1 MFLRGI
7 VYWKRSPLAPHK
19 NHQDFYRISVGIFDH
34 EPRSNRGLKNRSVV
48 VVVNRSVNMEHMKN
62 AIVSSDGTTGSL
74 FVLDKMSK
82 EEVLLHFS
90 GSDAW

>member
-1 MFLRGI
+1 MLTD
-7 VYWKRSPLAPHK
+7 Y
-19 NHQDFYRISVGIFDH
+19 
-34 EPRSNRGLKNRSVV
+34 
-48 VVVNRSVNMEHMKN
+48 VNMEHMKN

-82 EEVLLHFS
+82 EEVLLYFS